1 MPSHK
6 QKILLQIRMK
16 GLGLFFASDP
26 LKIAGKG
33 DDRAFFSGNISF
45 IFLKAP
51 RFFLCAESW

>member
-1 MPSHK
+1 M
-6 QKILLQIRMK
+6 
-16 GLGLFFASDP
+16 GLFFASDP